1 MHKCLKCKKLYSDE
15 DVPIVEGCSCGS
27 RLFLY
32 MKGKKMPEIS
42 EKAESEI
49 FEKIEELDEERKSE
63 ETEVEEK
70 KPSKKQPELSKGI
83 RREKSSGFGIETI
96 RLEDAGVYEI
106 NIKALM
112 RGRPMIV
119 LSKGGSYVIS
129 LPSAFGGEE
138 GEEDENLD
146 V

>member
-1 MHKCLKCKKLYSDE
+1 
-15 DVPIVEGCSCGS
+15 
-27 RLFLY
+27 
-32 MKGKKMPEIS
+32 MPEIS
-42 EKAESEI
+42 EEAESEI
-49 FEKIEELDEERKSE
+49 FEKIEELDKERKTE
-63 ETEVEEK
+63 EAEPK
-70 KPSKKQPELSKGI
+70 KPETTEISSELKKGI
-83 RREKSSGFGIETI
+83 RREKGSEFGVETV
-96 RLEDAGVYEI
+96 RLKNAGVYEI

-138 GEEDENLD
+138 GEEDEDLN